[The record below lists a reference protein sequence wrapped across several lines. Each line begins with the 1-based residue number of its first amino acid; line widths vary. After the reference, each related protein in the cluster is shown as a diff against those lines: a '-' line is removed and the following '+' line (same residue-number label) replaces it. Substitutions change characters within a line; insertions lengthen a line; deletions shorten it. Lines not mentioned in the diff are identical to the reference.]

1 MSGLFHVGS
10 LGPWTDVTGSIYE
23 ISMITSLG
31 SFYWHIFKQSDS
43 FFGSVQSTDE
53 HIKAFF
59 IFVTVFL
66 ISVIFFLFFHRIS
79 ISLPILFIFS
89 WISFT
94 LSIRNLNMWF
104 VISKSLYDDSQI
116 CVISV
121 LVLKMALFFQ
131 ILFFSCL
138 LACICFILC
147 CQCTALQ
154 RLWLIIWYG
163 YRSLFLGRL
172 LVPFILMLRDCRKF
186 HPAVRGGFLFSL
198 AY

>member
-1 MSGLFHVGS
+1 MYSEVLIIVLFFLSSYSKFMSGLFHVGS
-10 LGPWTDVTGSIYE
+10 LGPWTDVTGSIYA

-31 SFYWHIFKQSDS
+31 SFYWHTFKQSDS
-43 FFGSVQSTDE
+43 FLGSVQSTDE

-131 ILFFSCL
+131 ILFFFLPFSMHL
-138 LACICFILC
+138 FHSVLSVYSPSETLADHLV
-147 CQCTALQ
+147 
-154 RLWLIIWYG
+154 WL
-163 YRSLFLGRL
+163 
-172 LVPFILMLRDCRKF
+172 
-186 HPAVRGGFLFSL
+186 
-198 AY
+198 